1 MSILY
6 IYYCVKHGDC
16 FLKKTL
22 GEPNNYE
29 SKCCSN
35 PEITKTC
42 YYDYL
47 GYIKLNNN
55 KYQLFDTNKQILEKQ
70 FENYNDGYKFKYF
83 ENLIFNKKEY
93 IN

>member
-1 MSILY
+1 MSVLY

-22 GEPNNYE
+22 GEPNNYD

-35 PEITKTC
+35 PEISKIC

-55 KYQLFDTNKQILEKQ
+55 NYQLFDTNKQILEKQ
-70 FENYNDGYKFKYF
+70 FENYNDGYKFKFF

>member
-1 MSILY
+1 MPVLY

-35 PEITKTC
+35 PEISKTC

-55 KYQLFDTNKQILEKQ
+55 NYELFDTNKQILEKQ
-70 FENYNDGYKFKYF
+70 FENYNDGYKFKFF

>member
-1 MSILY
+1 MSVLY

-16 FLKKTL
+16 FLKTTF
-22 GEPNNYE
+22 GEPDIYN
-29 SKCCSN
+29 SRCCSD
-35 PEITKTC
+35 PEISKTC
-42 YYDYL
+42 YYDYI

-55 KYQLFDTNKQILEKQ
+55 NYQLFDTNKEILKKQ
-70 FENYNDGYKFKYF
+70 FEDYNDGYQFKFF